1 MKILILSHM
10 YPNKSNP
17 VSGIFIHNYAK
28 ALLNAGCKVGV
39 VSPVPYSPKIL
50 WFNKKWKKYGEVPK
64 FDTIDKIP
72 VYYPRYIRLP
82 GKWFHCLSSY
92 TIYLGIVKTVSNI
105 IMRDFKP
112 DILHT
117 HTATPDGYTGL
128 LLKRKFNL
136 PVVCSLRGS
145 DINNYP
151 YYDSFTMEL
160 TRKVISQADQLIAVS
175 NALKLKAES
184 FATPKNE
191 IQVIYNGCDIKKFVF
206 NLESRI
212 ATKKRL
218 NIPLDNKVLIFVGN
232 LLKTKGIYEL
242 IGSFILLSKQYHNL
256 HLIVVGNGP
265 EYQYIKE
272 QAFKNGLK
280 DKIYLVG
287 AQPHNKIPDF
297 LSAGDILVL
306 PSYNEGLPNAV
317 LDAMACS
324 RAVVATKVGGI
335 PEAVRDGE
343 TGFLVNEKDIN
354 SLVKGIDKLLSNEKL
369 CIEMGLSG
377 RKTIEQK
384 FSWEYN
390 VIEHIKIYEKLVQK
404 N

>member
-1 MKILILSHM
+1 MKVLILSHM

-17 VSGIFIHNYAK
+17 VCGIFIHNHAK
-28 ALLNAGCKVGV
+28 ALFKAGCEVEV
-39 VSPVPYSPKIL
+39 VSPIPFSPRIL
-50 WFNKKWKKYGEVPK
+50 WFNTKWKKYGDVPR
-64 FDTIDKIP
+64 FDIIDKIP

-82 GKWFHCLSSY
+82 GKWFHCFSSY
-92 TIYLGIVKTVSNI
+92 TMYFGIVKTISNI
-105 IMRDFKP
+105 VKNFNP

-128 LLKRKFNL
+128 LLRRKFNF

-151 YYDSFTMEL
+151 YYDSFTMKL
-160 TRKVISQADQLIAVS
+160 TKKVISQTDQLVAVS

-191 IQVIYNGCDIKKFVF
+191 IQVIYNGCDIKNFVF

-212 ATKKRL
+212 IVRERL
-218 NIPLDNKVLIFVGN
+218 GIPLDSKVLIFIGN
-232 LLKTKGIYEL
+232 LLKSKGIDEL
-242 IGSFILLSKQYHNL
+242 MTAFIYLSKQYPNL
-256 HLIVVGNGP
+256 HLLIIGNGP

-272 QAFKNGLK
+272 QALKNGLQ
-280 DKIYLVG
+280 DKIHLAG

-297 LSAGDILVL
+297 LSAGDIFVL

-317 LDAMACS
+317 LEAMACS
-324 RAVVATKVGGI
+324 RPVVATKVGGI
-335 PEAVRDGE
+335 PEAVRNGE
-343 TGFLVNEKDIN
+343 TGFLVNIKDVNALIK
-354 SLVKGIDKLLSNEKL
+354 SIDKLLSNEEL
-369 CIEMGLSG
+369 CTEMGLSG
-377 RKTIEQK
+377 KKIIVEK

-390 VIEHIKIYEKLVQK
+390 AKEHMKIYEKLIQK